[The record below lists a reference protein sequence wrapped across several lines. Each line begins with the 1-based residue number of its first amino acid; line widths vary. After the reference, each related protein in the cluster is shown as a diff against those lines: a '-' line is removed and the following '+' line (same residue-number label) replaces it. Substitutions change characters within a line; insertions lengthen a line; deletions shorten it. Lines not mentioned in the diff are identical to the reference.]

1 MLTISVDDLVKMG
14 YPKQTAQNIYKQ
26 VRYNLV
32 AEGYTIYKNKQIRQ
46 VPAEAVQK
54 VLGYSLSDK
63 TEGEKHAQN

>member
-32 AEGYTIYKNKQIRQ
+32 ADGYNIYKNKQIRQ
-46 VPAEAVQK
+46 VPTKAVEK
-54 VLGYSLSDK
+54 VLGYSLSGD
-63 TEGEKHAQN
+63 TEGEKNAQN